1 MSCDGSYQSGENECH
16 ASVQAVVTLN
26 HNTISMGKPIQTMH
40 FQELLSA
47 AGNYS
52 IKVFNR
58 CSITNR
64 RVTIAPPKNAAGKY
78 YCPMFCEDDKVYD
91 EAGDCPVCGMDLVQ
105 APDLTP
111 AKTMYTCPMHPEIIQ
126 EGPGSCPTCGMD
138 LVPMEPTESE
148 DNKAF

>member
-1 MSCDGSYQSGENECH
+1 
-16 ASVQAVVTLN
+16 
-26 HNTISMGKPIQTMH
+26 MH

-52 IKVFNR
+52 IKVFNPNDA
-58 CSITNR
+58 STNR
-64 RVTIAPPKNAAGKY
+64 RSHHSTSKECCRKILR
-78 YCPMFCEDDKVYD
+78 PMFCEDDKVYD
-91 EAGDCPVCGMDLVQ
+91 EAGDCGMDLVQ

-148 DNKAF
+148 DNKAFLDLRKMKIAIVFTLPILSSRCQK

>member
-1 MSCDGSYQSGENECH
+1 
-16 ASVQAVVTLN
+16 
-26 HNTISMGKPIQTMH
+26 
-40 FQELLSA
+40 LLSA

-52 IKVFNR
+52 IKVFNPNDALLP
-58 CSITNR
+58 TEE
-64 RVTIAPPKNAAGKY
+64 VTIAPQRMLQENTTAPCFAKTIKY
-78 YCPMFCEDDKVYD
+78 MMK
-91 EAGDCPVCGMDLVQ
+91 GDCPVCGMDLVQ

-148 DNKAF
+148 DNKAFLDLWRKMKIAIVFYCLFYHRDVRNDTQ